1 MKINQIAAVVQY
13 GLTGIQTIFFYH
25 LGIRLDDEMK
35 PDIPA
40 SCRSQHGNQ
49 IRQNRHITK
58 FLKYKIHPARQ
69 YVLIV

>member
-1 MKINQIAAVVQY
+1 MEINQIAAVVQY
-13 GLTGIQTIFFYH
+13 GLTGIQAIFFYH
-25 LGIRLDDEMK
+25 LGIGLDNQVE
-35 PDIPA
+35 PDISA
-40 SCRSQHGNQ
+40 SCSCQHGNQ

>member
-13 GLTGIQTIFFYH
+13 GLTGIQAIFLYH
-25 LGIRLDDEMK
+25 LRIGLDDEME

-49 IRQNRHITK
+49 LRQNRHITE
-58 FLKYKIHPARQ
+58 FLEYKVHPTRQ